1 MDKKNNTGSE
11 NSGNYNSG
19 DRNSGYRNSGHFNSG
34 NYNSGDRNSGYR
46 NSGHFNSGHFNSGYF
61 NSGNYNRGDRN
72 SGDFNSGHFNSGNY
86 NRGDRNSGH
95 RNSGHFNSGDYN
107 SGKRNSGMFNTDE
120 PKMRMFNKDSD
131 YTYSEFRNKFGY
143 KDILL
148 SLTIWIYKEHMTDKE
163 KKSVDGWSERGG
175 YLKTLDYKEAWAK
188 AWSEASEKQKNW
200 YKNLPNFDADIFE
213 EITGIKVKEEVEEM
227 TMEDVCK
234 ALGKTI
240 KIKK

>member
-61 NSGNYNRGDRN
+61 NSGNYN
-72 SGDFNSGHFNSGNY
+72 SGNY
-86 NRGDRNSGH
+86 NSGY

-107 SGKRNSGMFNTDE
+107 SGMFNTNE
-120 PKMRMFNKDSD
+120 PKMRMFNKDSQ
-131 YTYSEFRNKFGY
+131 YTYIEFRNKFGY